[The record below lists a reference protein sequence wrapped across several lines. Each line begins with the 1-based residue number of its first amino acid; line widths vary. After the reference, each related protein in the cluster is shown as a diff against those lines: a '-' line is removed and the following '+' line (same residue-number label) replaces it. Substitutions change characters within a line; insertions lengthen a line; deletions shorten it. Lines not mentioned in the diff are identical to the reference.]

1 VSEAIRDPER
11 SDLRDDERT
20 VRDSYERVPY
30 PSASHYETHPDQL
43 AARAILRG
51 LDPAP
56 PERCRVLELGCADG
70 GNLIPMAFELPESH
84 FTGIDLAPSQI
95 EAGRRQ
101 ARDLGLANLD
111 LRAVSILDLDV
122 PAGTFDYILC
132 HGVFSW
138 VAPAVQ
144 EQIFEVCRTALAPH
158 GVAFIS
164 YNTLPGWHMR
174 RMLREMLLYHV
185 RGVDDAEERTRR
197 TYELIDLLAGASGN
211 LQDEHS
217 TFLRSAR
224 EHLEEYRDRPSYI
237 AHEYLEETNAPLY
250 FEDFVSRSAAHHLQ
264 YLGDAET
271 HAAGID
277 TLPDAVAERL
287 RTFTADPV
295 ALEQYTD
302 FAVNRTFRRSLLC
315 HEGLPLDPAIRPA
328 RMRRL
333 AIASPTKPQ
342 SREIDLRPGVP
353 ATFTTQ
359 RGKTF
364 SSSHPLAKGVL
375 ATLADV
381 WPRALPYP
389 ELQAAV
395 SFPEDESLTDLL
407 ASLHQSDVI
416 SLHALPPRCTENVSA
431 RPLAST
437 LARKQAGAGLL
448 VTNQHRRVV
457 KLDDPMAH
465 FVLRQLDGTRDR
477 SALLRLLD
485 REVTT
490 GRLDITL
497 DGRIPDVQRIPAVL
511 QAVLEHHLKRMADY
525 ALLVG

>member
-1 VSEAIRDPER
+1 V
-11 SDLRDDERT
+11 SDLREDDRS

-43 AARAILRG
+43 AVRAILRG
-51 LDPAP
+51 LQPAP

-70 GNLIPMAFELPESH
+70 GNLIPMAFELPGSR
-84 FTGIDLAPSQI
+84 FTGIDLSPSQI
-95 EAGRRQ
+95 EAGRAQ
-101 ARDLGLANLD
+101 ARDLGLGNLD
-111 LRAVSILDLDV
+111 LQAVSILDLD
-122 PAGTFDYILC
+122 PSIGTFDYILC

-138 VAPAVQ
+138 VTPAVQ
-144 EQIFEVCRTALAPH
+144 ETIFKVCRTALAPH

-197 TYELIDLLAGASGN
+197 TYELVDLLAGASAH

-237 AHEYLEETNAPLY
+237 AHEYLEETNAPIY
-250 FEDFVSRSAAHHLQ
+250 FEDFVNRARGHGLQ

-287 RTFTADPV
+287 RTFTSDPV
-295 ALEQYTD
+295 ALEQYVD

-315 HEGLPLDPAIRPA
+315 HQGLALDAAIAPG

-333 AIASPTKPQ
+333 AVASPTRPQ
-342 SREIDLRPGVP
+342 SRNLDPRPGVSE
-353 ATFTTQ
+353 TFVTQ

-364 SSSHPLAKGVL
+364 ASSHPLAKEVL
-375 ATLADV
+375 ATLAEV
-381 WPRALPYP
+381 WPRALPFP

-395 SFPEDESLTDLL
+395 SFPDDAELTDLL
-407 ASLHQSDVI
+407 ASLHQADVV
-416 SLHALPPRCTENVSA
+416 SLHALPPRCTEIVSA

-437 LARKQAGAGLL
+437 LARRQAAAGLL
-448 VTNQHRRVV
+448 VTHQHRRVV

-465 FVLRQLDGTRDR
+465 FVLLQLDGTHDR
-477 SALLRLLD
+477 SDLLRLLD
-485 REVTT
+485 REVST
-490 GRLDITL
+490 GRLDITV

-511 QAVLEHHLKRMADY
+511 QAVLEHHLKKMADY